1 MEKPHP
7 WVTGAAFAIASAE
20 QRMRRMEQRMDMM
33 QQMMEQMRKQMD
45 GMMKGSPM
53 Q

>member
-20 QRMRRMEQRMDMM
+20 QRMRRMGQRMNMM
-33 QQMMEQMRKQMD
+33 QQMMKQMHELQEEAM
-45 GMMKGSPM
+45 GMK
-53 Q
+53 